1 MKKIYKEEDNGT
13 KTLVAYDYNGVVI
26 ELDYTESNSYYH
38 PWKRDGYIVPKLK
51 EVGKASWH
59 ETLKEAK
66 EWIDKY
72 LINKGE

>member
-1 MKKIYKEEDNGT
+1 MKKIYEEDENEKKLIG
-13 KTLVAYDYNGVVI
+13 YDYNGIKI
-26 ELDYTESNSYYH
+26 EIDYTESNSYYH
-38 PWKRDGYIVPKLK
+38 PWKRCGYLVPQLK

-72 LINKGE
+72 ILNK